1 MNLLLL
7 NFLGKNEMH
16 EFDIVEIEFAISRN
30 RERERKGSE
39 NWIRFSE
46 AGWFSDI
53 AGGGSRAVLI
63 SLLKLIIEE

>member
-1 MNLLLL
+1 MQ
-7 NFLGKNEMH
+7 FLET
-16 EFDIVEIEFAISRN
+16 EVER
-30 RERERKGSE
+30 RERSE

>member
-1 MNLLLL
+1 MQ
-7 NFLGKNEMH
+7 FQET
-16 EFDIVEIEFAISRN
+16 ERERE